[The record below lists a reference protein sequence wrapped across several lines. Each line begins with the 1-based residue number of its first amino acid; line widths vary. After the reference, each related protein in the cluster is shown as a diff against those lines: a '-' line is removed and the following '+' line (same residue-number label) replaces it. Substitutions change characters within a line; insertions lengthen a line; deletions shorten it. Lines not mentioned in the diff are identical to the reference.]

1 MHPCL
6 QSKKPWQVAKPCQA
20 ARGLDQCTTAAQH
33 SLHKSSR
40 INRASGRRGSMRL
53 LGWIAGALM
62 ALTTA
67 PSLAAWPDKPITAIV
82 PFAAGGGTDGVA
94 RILAD
99 QLGRNLG
106 QAVVIENRGGANG
119 NIGAVA
125 AARARPDGYS
135 FFFTTGTTQAINPA
149 LYRSLPYDPLRDF
162 TPVGRIG
169 VFPLMLAVH
178 PGVKAENIGA
188 FITALKAE
196 PGKYTFG
203 HWSAVYLAAGKNFVR
218 QIGAEVLDVPYR
230 SSANT
235 MTDLVAGRISFAIVD
250 LTIGIPL
257 ARGNE
262 VRPLAVTGAQRSA
275 LLPNLPTLQ
284 EAGLAGYDI
293 AAWMGVYAP
302 ANTPAEA
309 LRGMEAALARVLADP
324 AVVKRLSTLGFE
336 PMPGDAAELA
346 RFNAA
351 EITRWQALITAAD
364 IKVE

>member
-1 MHPCL
+1 
-6 QSKKPWQVAKPCQA
+6 
-20 ARGLDQCTTAAQH
+20 
-33 SLHKSSR
+33 
-40 INRASGRRGSMRL
+40 MRL
-53 LGWIAGALM
+53 LGWIIGAFM
-62 ALTTA
+62 ALTA
-67 PSLAAWPDKPITAIV
+67 PSLAAWPERPITAIV

-99 QLGRNLG
+99 HLGRNLG

-162 TPVGRIG
+162 APVGRIG

-203 HWSAVYLAAGKNFVR
+203 HWSAVYLAAGKSFVR

-309 LRGMEAALARVLADP
+309 LRGMGAALTRALVDP
-324 AVVKRLSTLGFE
+324 TVVDRLSTLGFE

>member
-1 MHPCL
+1 
-6 QSKKPWQVAKPCQA
+6 
-20 ARGLDQCTTAAQH
+20 
-33 SLHKSSR
+33 
-40 INRASGRRGSMRL
+40 MRL
-53 LGWIAGALM
+53 LGWIIGAFM
-62 ALTTA
+62 ALTA
-67 PSLAAWPDKPITAIV
+67 PSLAAWPERPITAIV

-99 QLGRNLG
+99 HLGRNLG

-162 TPVGRIG
+162 APVGRIG

-203 HWSAVYLAAGKNFVR
+203 HWSAVYLAAGKSFVR

-309 LRGMEAALARVLADP
+309 LRGMGAALTRALVDP
-324 AVVKRLSTLGFE
+324 SVVDRLSTLGFE
-336 PMPGDAAELA
+336 PMPGDAVELA

-351 EITRWQALITAAD
+351 EITRWQALITAAE

>member
-1 MHPCL
+1 
-6 QSKKPWQVAKPCQA
+6 
-20 ARGLDQCTTAAQH
+20 
-33 SLHKSSR
+33 
-40 INRASGRRGSMRL
+40 MRL
-53 LGWIAGALM
+53 LGWIIGAFM
-62 ALTTA
+62 ALTA
-67 PSLAAWPDKPITAIV
+67 PSLAAWPERPITAIV

-99 QLGRNLG
+99 HLGRNLG

-162 TPVGRIG
+162 APVGRIG

-203 HWSAVYLAAGKNFVR
+203 HWSAVYLAAGKSFVR

-293 AAWMGVYAP
+293 AAGMGVYAP

-309 LRGMEAALARVLADP
+309 LRGMGAALTRALVDP
-324 AVVKRLSTLGFE
+324 SVVDRLSTLGFE

>member
-1 MHPCL
+1 
-6 QSKKPWQVAKPCQA
+6 
-20 ARGLDQCTTAAQH
+20 
-33 SLHKSSR
+33 
-40 INRASGRRGSMRL
+40 MRL
-53 LGWIAGALM
+53 LGWIIGAFM
-62 ALTTA
+62 ALTA
-67 PSLAAWPDKPITAIV
+67 PSLAAWPERPITAIV

-99 QLGRNLG
+99 HLGRNLG

-119 NIGAVA
+119 HIGAVA

-162 TPVGRIG
+162 APVGRIG

-203 HWSAVYLAAGKNFVR
+203 HWSAVYLAAGKSFVR

-309 LRGMEAALARVLADP
+309 LRGMGAALTRALVDP
-324 AVVKRLSTLGFE
+324 SVVDRLSTLGFE

>member
-1 MHPCL
+1 
-6 QSKKPWQVAKPCQA
+6 
-20 ARGLDQCTTAAQH
+20 
-33 SLHKSSR
+33 
-40 INRASGRRGSMRL
+40 MRL
-53 LGWIAGALM
+53 LVWIIGAFM
-62 ALTTA
+62 ALTA
-67 PSLAAWPDKPITAIV
+67 PSLAAWPERPITAIV

-99 QLGRNLG
+99 HLGRNLG

-162 TPVGRIG
+162 APVGRIG

-203 HWSAVYLAAGKNFVR
+203 HWSAVYLAAGKSFVR

-309 LRGMEAALARVLADP
+309 LRGMGAALTRALVDP
-324 AVVKRLSTLGFE
+324 SVVDRLSNLGFE

>member
-1 MHPCL
+1 
-6 QSKKPWQVAKPCQA
+6 
-20 ARGLDQCTTAAQH
+20 
-33 SLHKSSR
+33 
-40 INRASGRRGSMRL
+40 MRL
-53 LGWIAGALM
+53 LGWIIGAFM
-62 ALTTA
+62 ALTA
-67 PSLAAWPDKPITAIV
+67 PSLAAWPERPITAIV

-99 QLGRNLG
+99 HLGRNLG

-162 TPVGRIG
+162 APVGRIG

-203 HWSAVYLAAGKNFVR
+203 HWSAVYLAAGKSFVR

-284 EAGLAGYDI
+284 AAGLAGYDI

-309 LRGMEAALARVLADP
+309 LRGMGAALTRALVDP
-324 AVVKRLSTLGFE
+324 SVVDRLSTLGFE

>member
-1 MHPCL
+1 
-6 QSKKPWQVAKPCQA
+6 
-20 ARGLDQCTTAAQH
+20 
-33 SLHKSSR
+33 
-40 INRASGRRGSMRL
+40 MRL
-53 LGWIAGALM
+53 LACIIGAVM
-62 ALTTA
+62 ALA
-67 PSLAAWPDKPITAIV
+67 AHPSFAAWPERPITAMV

-106 QAVVIENRGGANG
+106 QPVVIENRGGANG

-125 AARARPDGYS
+125 AARARPDGHS

-169 VFPLMLAVH
+169 IFPLMLAVH
-178 PGVKAENIGA
+178 PAVKADNIGA

-196 PGKYTFG
+196 PGKFTFG
-203 HWSAVYLAAGKNFVR
+203 HWSAVYLAAGKNFIR

-262 VRPLAVTGAQRSA
+262 VRPLAVTGAERSA

-309 LRGMEAALARVLADP
+309 VRGMEAALARVLADR
-324 AVVKRLSTLGFE
+324 AVVERLSTLGFE

-346 RFNAA
+346 RFNAV

>member
-1 MHPCL
+1 
-6 QSKKPWQVAKPCQA
+6 
-20 ARGLDQCTTAAQH
+20 
-33 SLHKSSR
+33 
-40 INRASGRRGSMRL
+40 MRL
-53 LGWIAGALM
+53 LAIIIGAVM
-62 ALTTA
+62 ALASQPT
-67 PSLAAWPDKPITAIV
+67 LAAWPERPITAIV

-94 RILAD
+94 RILAEH
-99 QLGRNLG
+99 LGRNLG

-149 LYRSLPYDPLRDF
+149 LYRSLPYDPVRDF

-178 PGVKAENIGA
+178 PSVKAETIGA
-188 FITALKAE
+188 FITTLKAE
-196 PGKYTFG
+196 PGKFSFG
-203 HWSAVYLAAGKNFVR
+203 HWSAVYLAAGKSFVR

-262 VRPLAVTGAQRSA
+262 VPPLAVTGAQRSA

-302 ANTPAEA
+302 TNTPAEA
-309 LRGMEAALARVLADP
+309 MRGMEAALARVLADR
-324 AVVKRLSTLGFE
+324 AVVERLSTLGFE
-336 PMPGDAAELA
+336 PMPGNAAELA

-351 EITRWQALITAAD
+351 EITRWQVLITAAE
-364 IKVE
+364 IRVE

>member
-1 MHPCL
+1 
-6 QSKKPWQVAKPCQA
+6 
-20 ARGLDQCTTAAQH
+20 
-33 SLHKSSR
+33 
-40 INRASGRRGSMRL
+40 MRL
-53 LGWIAGALM
+53 LGWIIGAFM
-62 ALTTA
+62 ALTA
-67 PSLAAWPDKPITAIV
+67 PSLAAWPERPITAIV

-99 QLGRNLG
+99 HLGRNLG

-162 TPVGRIG
+162 APVGRIG

-203 HWSAVYLAAGKNFVR
+203 HWSAVYLAAGKSFVR

-284 EAGLAGYDI
+284 EAGLAGYAI

-309 LRGMEAALARVLADP
+309 LRGMGAALTRALVDP
-324 AVVKRLSTLGFE
+324 SVVDRLSNLGFE

>member
-1 MHPCL
+1 
-6 QSKKPWQVAKPCQA
+6 
-20 ARGLDQCTTAAQH
+20 
-33 SLHKSSR
+33 
-40 INRASGRRGSMRL
+40 MRL
-53 LGWIAGALM
+53 LGWIIGAFM
-62 ALTTA
+62 ALTA
-67 PSLAAWPDKPITAIV
+67 PSLAAWPERPITAIV

-99 QLGRNLG
+99 HLGRNLG

-125 AARARPDGYS
+125 AARARPDGYR
-135 FFFTTGTTQAINPA
+135 FFFTTGTTQATNPA

-162 TPVGRIG
+162 APVGRIG

-203 HWSAVYLAAGKNFVR
+203 HWSAVYLAAGKSFVR

-309 LRGMEAALARVLADP
+309 LRGMGAALTRALVDP
-324 AVVKRLSTLGFE
+324 SVVDRLSTLGFE

-351 EITRWQALITAAD
+351 EITRWQALITAAE

>member
-1 MHPCL
+1 
-6 QSKKPWQVAKPCQA
+6 
-20 ARGLDQCTTAAQH
+20 
-33 SLHKSSR
+33 
-40 INRASGRRGSMRL
+40 MRL
-53 LGWIAGALM
+53 LGWIIGAFM
-62 ALTTA
+62 ALTA
-67 PSLAAWPDKPITAIV
+67 PSLAAWPERPITAIV

-99 QLGRNLG
+99 HLGRNLG

-162 TPVGRIG
+162 APVGRIG

-203 HWSAVYLAAGKNFVR
+203 HWSAVYLAAGKSFVR

-262 VRPLAVTGAQRSA
+262 LRPLAVTGAQRSA

-284 EAGLAGYDI
+284 EAGLGGYDI

-309 LRGMEAALARVLADP
+309 LRGMGAALTRALVDP
-324 AVVKRLSTLGFE
+324 SVVDRLSTLGFE

-351 EITRWQALITAAD
+351 EITRWQALITAAE

>member
-1 MHPCL
+1 
-6 QSKKPWQVAKPCQA
+6 
-20 ARGLDQCTTAAQH
+20 
-33 SLHKSSR
+33 
-40 INRASGRRGSMRL
+40 MRL
-53 LGWIAGALM
+53 LGWIIGAFM
-62 ALTTA
+62 ALTA
-67 PSLAAWPDKPITAIV
+67 PSLAAWPERPITAIV

-99 QLGRNLG
+99 HLGRNLG

-162 TPVGRIG
+162 APVGRIG

-203 HWSAVYLAAGKNFVR
+203 HWSAVYLAAGKSFVR

-309 LRGMEAALARVLADP
+309 LRGMGAALARALVDP
-324 AVVKRLSTLGFE
+324 TVVDRLSTLGFE

-351 EITRWQALITAAD
+351 EITRWQALITAAE

>member
-1 MHPCL
+1 
-6 QSKKPWQVAKPCQA
+6 
-20 ARGLDQCTTAAQH
+20 
-33 SLHKSSR
+33 
-40 INRASGRRGSMRL
+40 MRL
-53 LGWIAGALM
+53 LGWIIGAFM
-62 ALTTA
+62 ALTA
-67 PSLAAWPDKPITAIV
+67 PSLAAWPERPITAIV

-99 QLGRNLG
+99 HLGRNLG

-162 TPVGRIG
+162 APVGRIG

-203 HWSAVYLAAGKNFVR
+203 HWSAVYLAAGKSFVR

-309 LRGMEAALARVLADP
+309 LRGMGVALTRALVDP
-324 AVVKRLSTLGFE
+324 TVVDRLSTLGFE

-351 EITRWQALITAAD
+351 EINRWQALITAAD

>member
-1 MHPCL
+1 
-6 QSKKPWQVAKPCQA
+6 
-20 ARGLDQCTTAAQH
+20 
-33 SLHKSSR
+33 
-40 INRASGRRGSMRL
+40 
-53 LGWIAGALM
+53 
-62 ALTTA
+62 
-67 PSLAAWPDKPITAIV
+67 
-82 PFAAGGGTDGVA
+82 
-94 RILAD
+94 
-99 QLGRNLG
+99 
-106 QAVVIENRGGANG
+106 
-119 NIGAVA
+119 
-125 AARARPDGYS
+125 
-135 FFFTTGTTQAINPA
+135 
-149 LYRSLPYDPLRDF
+149 
-162 TPVGRIG
+162 
-169 VFPLMLAVH
+169 MLAVH

-203 HWSAVYLAAGKNFVR
+203 HWSAVYLAAGKSFVR

-309 LRGMEAALARVLADP
+309 LRGMGVALTRALVDP
-324 AVVKRLSTLGFE
+324 TVVDRLSTLGFE

>member
-1 MHPCL
+1 
-6 QSKKPWQVAKPCQA
+6 
-20 ARGLDQCTTAAQH
+20 
-33 SLHKSSR
+33 
-40 INRASGRRGSMRL
+40 MRL
-53 LGWIAGALM
+53 LGWIIGAFM
-62 ALTTA
+62 ALTA
-67 PSLAAWPDKPITAIV
+67 PSLAAWPERPITAIV

-99 QLGRNLG
+99 HLGRNLG

-162 TPVGRIG
+162 APVGRIG
-169 VFPLMLAVH
+169 VFPLMLVVH

-203 HWSAVYLAAGKNFVR
+203 HWSAVYLAAGKSFVR

-235 MTDLVAGRISFAIVD
+235 MTDLVAGRITFAIVD

-262 VRPLAVTGAQRSA
+262 LRPLAVTGAQRSA

-284 EAGLAGYDI
+284 EAGLGGYDI

-309 LRGMEAALARVLADP
+309 LRGMGAALTRALVDP
-324 AVVKRLSTLGFE
+324 SVVDRLSTLGFE

-351 EITRWQALITAAD
+351 EITRWQALITAAE

>member
-1 MHPCL
+1 
-6 QSKKPWQVAKPCQA
+6 
-20 ARGLDQCTTAAQH
+20 
-33 SLHKSSR
+33 
-40 INRASGRRGSMRL
+40 MRL
-53 LGWIAGALM
+53 FGWIIGAVM
-62 ALTTA
+62 ALIAHPT
-67 PSLAAWPDKPITAIV
+67 LAAWPERPITAIV

-99 QLGRNLG
+99 HLGRNLG

-149 LYRSLPYDPLRDF
+149 LYRSLPYDPVRDF
-162 TPVGRIG
+162 VPVGRIG
-169 VFPLMLAVH
+169 IFPLMLAVH
-178 PGVKAENIGA
+178 PVVKADNIGA

-196 PGKYTFG
+196 PGKYSFG
-203 HWSAVYLAAGKNFVR
+203 HWSAVYLAAGKSFVR

-262 VRPLAVTGAQRSA
+262 LRPLAVTGAQRSA

-284 EAGLAGYDI
+284 EAGLAGFDV

-309 LRGMEAALARVLADP
+309 VRGMEAALARALSDR
-324 AVVKRLSTLGFE
+324 AVVERLSTLGFE
-336 PMPGDAAELA
+336 PMPGDAVELA
-346 RFNAA
+346 RFNAT

>member
-1 MHPCL
+1 
-6 QSKKPWQVAKPCQA
+6 
-20 ARGLDQCTTAAQH
+20 
-33 SLHKSSR
+33 
-40 INRASGRRGSMRL
+40 MRL
-53 LGWIAGALM
+53 LGWIIGAFM
-62 ALTTA
+62 ALTA
-67 PSLAAWPDKPITAIV
+67 PSLAAWPERPITAIV

-99 QLGRNLG
+99 HLGRNLG

-162 TPVGRIG
+162 APVGRIG

-203 HWSAVYLAAGKNFVR
+203 HWSAVYLAAGKSFVR

-309 LRGMEAALARVLADP
+309 LRGMGAALARALVDP
-324 AVVKRLSTLGFE
+324 SVVDRLSTLGFE

-351 EITRWQALITAAD
+351 EITRWQALITAAE

>member
-1 MHPCL
+1 
-6 QSKKPWQVAKPCQA
+6 
-20 ARGLDQCTTAAQH
+20 
-33 SLHKSSR
+33 
-40 INRASGRRGSMRL
+40 MRL
-53 LGWIAGALM
+53 LGWIIGAFM
-62 ALTTA
+62 ALTA
-67 PSLAAWPDKPITAIV
+67 PSLAAWPERPITAIV

-99 QLGRNLG
+99 HLGRNLG

-162 TPVGRIG
+162 APVGRIG

-203 HWSAVYLAAGKNFVR
+203 HWSAVYLAAGKSFVR

-309 LRGMEAALARVLADP
+309 LRGMGAALTRALVDP
-324 AVVKRLSTLGFE
+324 SVVDRLSNLGFE

-351 EITRWQALITAAD
+351 EITRWQALITAAE

>member
-1 MHPCL
+1 
-6 QSKKPWQVAKPCQA
+6 
-20 ARGLDQCTTAAQH
+20 
-33 SLHKSSR
+33 
-40 INRASGRRGSMRL
+40 MRL

-162 TPVGRIG
+162 TPVGRVG

-262 VRPLAVTGAQRSA
+262 VRPLAVTGARRSA

-309 LRGMEAALARVLADP
+309 LRGMEAALGRVLADP
-324 AVVKRLSTLGFE
+324 AVVDRLSTLGFE
-336 PMPGDAAELA
+336 HMPGNAAELA

-351 EITRWQALITAAD
+351 EIARWQALITAAE

>member
-1 MHPCL
+1 
-6 QSKKPWQVAKPCQA
+6 
-20 ARGLDQCTTAAQH
+20 
-33 SLHKSSR
+33 
-40 INRASGRRGSMRL
+40 MRL
-53 LGWIAGALM
+53 LGWIIGAFM
-62 ALTTA
+62 ALTA
-67 PSLAAWPDKPITAIV
+67 PSLAAWPERPITAIV

-99 QLGRNLG
+99 HLGRNLG

-162 TPVGRIG
+162 APVGRIG

-203 HWSAVYLAAGKNFVR
+203 HWSAVYLAAGKSFVR

-309 LRGMEAALARVLADP
+309 LRGMGAALTRALVDP
-324 AVVKRLSTLGFE
+324 SVVDRLSNLGFE

-351 EITRWQALITAAD
+351 EINRWQALITAAE

>member
-1 MHPCL
+1 
-6 QSKKPWQVAKPCQA
+6 
-20 ARGLDQCTTAAQH
+20 
-33 SLHKSSR
+33 
-40 INRASGRRGSMRL
+40 MRL
-53 LGWIAGALM
+53 LGWIIGAFM
-62 ALTTA
+62 ALTA
-67 PSLAAWPDKPITAIV
+67 PSLAAWPERPITAIV

-99 QLGRNLG
+99 HLGRNLG

-162 TPVGRIG
+162 APVGRIG

-203 HWSAVYLAAGKNFVR
+203 HWSAVYLAAGKSFVR

-309 LRGMEAALARVLADP
+309 LRGMGAALTRALVDP
-324 AVVKRLSTLGFE
+324 SVVDRLSTLGFE

-351 EITRWQALITAAD
+351 EITRWQALITAAE

>member
-1 MHPCL
+1 
-6 QSKKPWQVAKPCQA
+6 
-20 ARGLDQCTTAAQH
+20 
-33 SLHKSSR
+33 
-40 INRASGRRGSMRL
+40 MRL
-53 LGWIAGALM
+53 LGWIIGAFM
-62 ALTTA
+62 ALTA
-67 PSLAAWPDKPITAIV
+67 PSLAAWPERPITAIV

-99 QLGRNLG
+99 HLGRNLG

-162 TPVGRIG
+162 APVGRIG

-203 HWSAVYLAAGKNFVR
+203 HWSAVYLAAGKSFVR

-302 ANTPAEA
+302 ANTPTEA
-309 LRGMEAALARVLADP
+309 LRGMGAALARALVDP
-324 AVVKRLSTLGFE
+324 SVVDRLSTLGFE

-351 EITRWQALITAAD
+351 EITRWQALITAAE

>member
-1 MHPCL
+1 
-6 QSKKPWQVAKPCQA
+6 
-20 ARGLDQCTTAAQH
+20 
-33 SLHKSSR
+33 
-40 INRASGRRGSMRL
+40 MRL
-53 LGWIAGALM
+53 LGWIIGAFM
-62 ALTTA
+62 ALTA
-67 PSLAAWPDKPITAIV
+67 PSLAAWPERPITAIV

-99 QLGRNLG
+99 HLGRNLG

-162 TPVGRIG
+162 APVGRIG

-203 HWSAVYLAAGKNFVR
+203 HWSAVYLAAGKSFVR

-302 ANTPAEA
+302 ANTPTEA
-309 LRGMEAALARVLADP
+309 LRGMGVALTRALVDP
-324 AVVKRLSTLGFE
+324 TVVDRLSTLGFE

-351 EITRWQALITAAD
+351 EITRWQALITAAE

>member
-1 MHPCL
+1 
-6 QSKKPWQVAKPCQA
+6 
-20 ARGLDQCTTAAQH
+20 
-33 SLHKSSR
+33 
-40 INRASGRRGSMRL
+40 MRL
-53 LGWIAGALM
+53 LGWIIGAFM
-62 ALTTA
+62 ALTA
-67 PSLAAWPDKPITAIV
+67 PSLAAWPERPITAIV

-99 QLGRNLG
+99 HLGRNLG

-162 TPVGRIG
+162 APVGRIG

-203 HWSAVYLAAGKNFVR
+203 HWSAVYLAAGKSFVR

-262 VRPLAVTGAQRSA
+262 LRPLAVTGAQRSA

-302 ANTPAEA
+302 ANTTAEA
-309 LRGMEAALARVLADP
+309 LRGMGAALARALVDP
-324 AVVKRLSTLGFE
+324 SVVDRLSTLGFE

-351 EITRWQALITAAD
+351 EITRWQALITAAE

>member
-1 MHPCL
+1 
-6 QSKKPWQVAKPCQA
+6 
-20 ARGLDQCTTAAQH
+20 
-33 SLHKSSR
+33 
-40 INRASGRRGSMRL
+40 MRL
-53 LGWIAGALM
+53 LGWIIGAFM
-62 ALTTA
+62 ALTA
-67 PSLAAWPDKPITAIV
+67 PSLAAWPERPITAIV

-99 QLGRNLG
+99 HLGRNLG

-162 TPVGRIG
+162 APVGRIG

-203 HWSAVYLAAGKNFVR
+203 HWSAVYLAAGKSFVR

-262 VRPLAVTGAQRSA
+262 LRPLAVTGAQRSA

-309 LRGMEAALARVLADP
+309 LRGMGAALARALVDP
-324 AVVKRLSTLGFE
+324 SVVDRLSTLGFE

>member
-1 MHPCL
+1 
-6 QSKKPWQVAKPCQA
+6 
-20 ARGLDQCTTAAQH
+20 
-33 SLHKSSR
+33 
-40 INRASGRRGSMRL
+40 MRL
-53 LGWIAGALM
+53 LGWIIGAFM
-62 ALTTA
+62 ALTA
-67 PSLAAWPDKPITAIV
+67 PSLAAWPERPITAIV

-99 QLGRNLG
+99 HLGRNLG

-162 TPVGRIG
+162 APVGRIG

-203 HWSAVYLAAGKNFVR
+203 HWSAVYLAAGKSFVR

-230 SSANT
+230 SSAST

-309 LRGMEAALARVLADP
+309 LRGMGVALTRALVDP
-324 AVVKRLSTLGFE
+324 TVVDRLSTLGFE

>member
-1 MHPCL
+1 
-6 QSKKPWQVAKPCQA
+6 
-20 ARGLDQCTTAAQH
+20 
-33 SLHKSSR
+33 
-40 INRASGRRGSMRL
+40 MRL
-53 LGWIAGALM
+53 LVWIIGAFM
-62 ALTTA
+62 ALTA
-67 PSLAAWPDKPITAIV
+67 PSLAAWPERPITAIV

-99 QLGRNLG
+99 HLGRNLG

-135 FFFTTGTTQAINPA
+135 IFFTTGTTQAINPA

-162 TPVGRIG
+162 APVGRIG

-203 HWSAVYLAAGKNFVR
+203 HWSAVYLAAGKSFVR

-309 LRGMEAALARVLADP
+309 LRGMGVALTRALVDP
-324 AVVKRLSTLGFE
+324 TVVDRLSTLGFE